1 MERKINHVPEETPSV
16 SPETQV
22 SKTPSPAPDA
32 PSAEPVKTPAAQQ
45 PWYSQPQA
53 QGERDGLLPKAEY
66 ATLDAIFAWLLLGL
80 SFFFIRFFPVGT
92 YPLGGLIGVWA
103 LLLLEGLYLHLSGH
117 RLRLRGI
124 LLASL
129 AAILSIGLILSGN
142 AASRN
147 LLLLLLLAAFAA
159 LAYDACGLAGR
170 KLSSDGLLSH
180 LANATLRFPFCALTA
195 LFPSLSLPLRR
206 SRASRK
212 LWKTVGWTLLGLC
225 IAVIPT
231 VIVAALLSYDAQ
243 FTALLERLL
252 SFSLDGFFEV
262 VGDLIFTVPL
272 AMLLFGTLFAVKARA
287 KKTGSAEES
296 VFSVGRFRVLPPA
309 LLCAAVTPILLLYV
323 LFFVSQWSYYVSAF
337 THVLPAGMTYAQYA
351 REGFF
356 QLFAVSI
363 INALLLLALHL
374 LMRTPPSGKPV
385 LRRIYSA
392 VLALLTLVLIATALS
407 KMILYIHSYGLT
419 QKRVY
424 ASAAMILLAVCFLSV
439 LLRQLIRRFPSVPVT
454 LVAGLL
460 LAAVMTLGN
469 PDALIAT
476 YNVDAYLRGDLETV
490 DVEAL
495 ADLGDSA
502 IPAMVKLESVWKEE
516 NLLGRLSYDER
527 VTLRLLSDLL
537 DARAEDALAASP
549 SPLSFSIPSS
559 RARALLSQR
568 SASGE

>member
-1 MERKINHVPEETPSV
+1 MEQKNNPVPENSPV
-16 SPETQV
+16 SQ
-22 SKTPSPAPDA
+22 PSPAPTEERFSAAAKA
-32 PSAEPVKTPAAQQ
+32 PSSTESATQR
-45 PWYSQPQA
+45 PWYSLPQEEA
-53 QGERDGLLPKAEY
+53 EKERLLPKPEY
-66 ATLDAIFAWLLLGL
+66 AALDAVFAWLMLAL
-80 SFFFIRFFPVGT
+80 SFFFVRFFPVGT
-92 YPLGGLIGVWA
+92 YPLGGLLGVWA

-142 AASRN
+142 VASRN
-147 LLLLLLLAAFAA
+147 LLFLLLLAAMAA

-206 SRASRK
+206 SHASRK
-212 LWKTVGWTLLGLC
+212 LWKTVGWVLLGLC

-252 SFSLDGFFEV
+252 SFSLDGFFET
-262 VGDLIFTVPL
+262 VGDLILAVPL

-287 KKTGSAEES
+287 KKTGSAEERP
-296 VFSVGRFRVLPPA
+296 FSVGRFRVMPPA

-337 THVLPAGMTYAQYA
+337 THVLPSGMTYAQYA

-356 QLFAVSI
+356 QLFTVSI

-374 LMRTPPSGKPV
+374 LMRTPPSGKPI

-424 ASAAMILLAVCFLSV
+424 ASAVMLFLAVCFLSV

-460 LAAVMTLGN
+460 LAAAMTLGN
-469 PDALIAT
+469 PDALIAS

-502 IPAMVKLESVWKEE
+502 IPAMVKLEWVWKEE
-516 NLLGRLSYDER
+516 NLLGRLSHDER
-527 VTLRLLSDLL
+527 EALRLLSDLL
-537 DARAEDALAASP
+537 DARAEKVLADTP
-549 SPLSFSIPSS
+549 SPLSFSIPAY